1 MAPLVTPPVS
11 DAATGATLARG
22 AFFNALAFL
31 ASTLRGIF
39 TLLVARLLGSAT
51 LGTFVLAWA
60 ITDLVSKFATLGLDI
75 STVAFVSRA
84 EAAGDRA
91 GSIRIMNASLA
102 IAMCAS
108 VVLAGVGCWFA
119 WTIGPRLGQQPELAK
134 ATAVTLLAL
143 PGIVLY
149 RVSTGLSRG
158 MTVMHH
164 DIFSRGLTE
173 SLGTAAALLV
183 AMALGLR
190 QLAPEVAAV
199 AGTLASGC
207 VAFVLARRLYVPR
220 GGGGAKPAGR
230 GVVSSLMR
238 ASAPTALYDFLNI
251 GVMQIDVI
259 MLGLYVGHVNGLTL
273 ETLGIYAAGVEIS
286 LGLRKVSQIFA
297 PIFVPVVARQIAA
310 GEIREAE
317 TSYGY
322 LARWMLALL
331 LPALGVLAISGGAI
345 LSIFGG
351 GFRRG
356 ATWMFIVGVACA
368 LNAFVGLGESILL
381 VHRPGLNLLNSS
393 IALGAAFALNL
404 WLIPAYGALGAAIG
418 MLVPYTI
425 QGVLRGAEIS
435 VIFKW
440 RWPLRALVKPWIAAL
455 AALPLALL
463 LRLSVA
469 GTAAEVTAGF
479 VYLAGYAAAWRVLGL
494 EANDR
499 AVLAHLW

>member
-1 MAPLVTPPVS
+1 VVRAERREV
-11 DAATGATLARG
+11 ATGATLARG

-75 STVAFVSRA
+75 STVAFVSRS
-84 EAAGDRA
+84 EGTGDRLA
-91 GSIRIMNASLA
+91 SIWVMKASLT

-108 VVLAGVGCWFA
+108 VVLAGAGFWFV
-119 WTIGPRLGQQPELAK
+119 WTIGPRLGQEPALAR

-164 DIFSRGLTE
+164 DIYSRGLTE

-183 AMALGLR
+183 AMALGFR

-207 VAFVLARRLYVPR
+207 VAFALARRLYTH
-220 GGGGAKPAGR
+220 GGNAAAPAGS
-230 GVVSSLMR
+230 GVVSSLIR

-273 ETLGIYAAGVEIS
+273 ETLGIYAAGVEIA

-331 LPALGVLAISGGAI
+331 LPALGVLAVSGGAI
-345 LSIFGG
+345 LAIFGG

-393 IALGAAFALNL
+393 IALGAAVALNL

-425 QGVLRGAEIS
+425 QGVLRSVEIS

-440 RWPLRALVKPWIAAL
+440 QWPLRALVKPWVAAL
-455 AALPLALL
+455 AALPLALV
-463 LRLSVA
+463 LRLSVP
-469 GTAAEVTAGF
+469 GTAAEVSAGF

-494 EANDR
+494 EPNDR